1 LCYFHYIAKQA
12 TKGKGNTMNKLELTT
27 DQLMVIIKAL
37 EMFDPEY
44 IKDWDLDGIEAGE
57 EKDDYLNELL
67 EQVEKA
73 GN

>member
-1 LCYFHYIAKQA
+1 
-12 TKGKGNTMNKLELTT
+12 MNKLELTT